1 MVMKEKFM
9 KKFLDKS
16 DSYNFY
22 KEYYEKMG
30 GNENFD
36 VNIELQKLREDFE
49 KYKKSTDRTIK
60 SYNDLFNTLF
70 LDLEWEANEVLR
82 DMQILL
88 NELIEFINTV
98 AKRNDLKWWIDYG
111 TLLGAVRHGTYVPW
125 DDDSDI
131 SMIRKDYN
139 KFCEVIQDEINH
151 FGLDDIITVGF
162 RERKIDDD
170 TIDSFIR
177 LFIYDKNKQGRR
189 IIISGVDIFPY
200 DYLKNY
206 DKDKLDKIYYD
217 AKLKYF
223 RNIAKKMDYN
233 EALKIMHDDINMSME
248 PAKYVV
254 PGVEGA
260 HGLRNLYKLKVL
272 DADKL
277 FPLSEVQLLNK
288 TFPAPGNP
296 DYHLYNI
303 YRIYNK
309 IPVNVRHHNRVIK
322 YRYLDNRKELFD
334 YYLNRLKEV
343 NKDYE

>member
-1 MVMKEKFM
+1 MPILPDGS
-9 KKFLDKS
+9 LD
-16 DSYNFY
+16 
-22 KEYYEKMG
+22 
-30 GNENFD
+30 
-36 VNIELQKLREDFE
+36 
-49 KYKKSTDRTIK
+49 
-60 SYNDLFNTLF
+60 
-70 LDLEWEANEVLR
+70 
-82 DMQILL
+82 
-88 NELIEFINTV
+88 
-98 AKRNDLKWWIDYG
+98 
-111 TLLGAVRHGTYVPW
+111 
-125 DDDSDI
+125 
-131 SMIRKDYN
+131 
-139 KFCEVIQDEINH
+139 
-151 FGLDDIITVGF
+151 
-162 RERKIDDD
+162 
-170 TIDSFIR
+170 
-177 LFIYDKNKQGRR
+177 KQGRR

>member
-1 MVMKEKFM
+1 MGIKDKFM
-9 KKFLDKS
+9 RKFLNKS
-16 DSYNFY
+16 NSYNFY
-22 KEYYEKMG
+22 KEFYEKMG

-36 VNIELQKLREDFE
+36 ANIELQKLKEDFE
-49 KYKKSTDRTIK
+49 DYKKKTDRNIK

-70 LDLEWEANEVLR
+70 LDLEWEANEVLL

-88 NELIEFINTV
+88 NELIDFIGTV

-111 TLLGAVRHGTYVPW
+111 TLLGAVHHGTYVPW
-125 DDDSDI
+125 DDDSDVG
-131 SMIRKDYN
+131 MLRKDYL

-151 FGLDDIITVGF
+151 FGLDDIVTVGF
-162 RERKIDDD
+162 RERKIDDN

-200 DYLKNY
+200 DYLNNY
-206 DKDKLDKIYYD
+206 DEDKLDEIYYQ

-223 RNIAKKMDYN
+223 RNLAKKMDPM
-233 EALKIMHDDINMSME
+233 EALDIMYEDINLNMDG
-248 PAKYVV
+248 AKYVI

-260 HGLRNLYKLKVL
+260 HGIKNLYKLKVL
-272 DADKL
+272 ESDKM
-277 FPLSEVQLLNK
+277 FPLSEVKLLNK
-288 TFPAPGNP
+288 TFPAPGDT

-322 YRYLDNRKELFD
+322 YRCLDNRKELFD
-334 YYLNRLKEV
+334 YYLN
-343 NKDYE
+343 

>member
-1 MVMKEKFM
+1 MQLECGSSETELFVFDPGWGKVHVDPQTGHLAELYDHVPRNMKLAGGIQIW
-9 KKFLDKS
+9 FLVPRYRLTDGS
-16 DSYNFY
+16 CMFRVLP
-22 KEYYEKMG
+22 
-30 GNENFD
+30 GN
-36 VNIELQKLREDFE
+36 L
-49 KYKKSTDRTIK
+49 S
-60 SYNDLFNTLF
+60 
-70 LDLEWEANEVLR
+70 
-82 DMQILL
+82 
-88 NELIEFINTV
+88 EFKHYSI
-98 AKRNDLKWWIDYG
+98 
-111 TLLGAVRHGTYVPW
+111 
-125 DDDSDI
+125 
-131 SMIRKDYN
+131 
-139 KFCEVIQDEINH
+139 EVIQDEINH

>member
-1 MVMKEKFM
+1 MKEKFM

-36 VNIELQKLREDFE
+36 ANIELQKLREDFE
-49 KYKKSTDRTIK
+49 KYKIK
-60 SYNDLFNTLF
+60 VEREVDQV
-70 LDLEWEANEVLR
+70 LETGRFCVVNGYA
-82 DMQILL
+82 
-88 NELIEFINTV
+88 ELIEFINTV

>member
-1 MVMKEKFM
+1 MKEKFM

-36 VNIELQKLREDFE
+36 ANIELQKLREDFE

-248 PAKYVV
+248 PICITFTEYIIK
-254 PGVEGA
+254 
-260 HGLRNLYKLKVL
+260 
-272 DADKL
+272 
-277 FPLSEVQLLNK
+277 FLSMFA
-288 TFPAPGNP
+288 TITG
-296 DYHLYNI
+296 
-303 YRIYNK
+303 
-309 IPVNVRHHNRVIK
+309 
-322 YRYLDNRKELFD
+322 
-334 YYLNRLKEV
+334 
-343 NKDYE
+343 

>member
-1 MVMKEKFM
+1 MGIKDKIMR
-9 KKFLDKS
+9 KFLNKS
-16 DSYNFY
+16 NSYNFY

-36 VNIELQKLREDFE
+36 ANIELQKLKEDFE
-49 KYKKSTDRTIK
+49 DYKKKTDRNIK

-70 LDLEWEANEVLR
+70 LDLEWEANEVLL

-88 NELIEFINTV
+88 NELIDFIGTV

-125 DDDSDI
+125 DDDSDVG
-131 SMIRKDYN
+131 MLRKDYL

-151 FGLDDIITVGF
+151 FGLDDIVTVGF
-162 RERKIDDD
+162 RERKIDDN

-200 DYLKNY
+200 DYLNNY
-206 DKDKLDKIYYD
+206 DEDKLDEIYYQ

-223 RNIAKKMDYN
+223 RNLAKKMDPM
-233 EALKIMHDDINMSME
+233 EALDIMYEDINLNMDG
-248 PAKYVV
+248 AKYVI

-260 HGLRNLYKLKVL
+260 HGIKNLYKLKVL
-272 DADKL
+272 ESDKM
-277 FPLSEVQLLNK
+277 FPLSEVKLLNK
-288 TFPAPGNP
+288 TFPAPGDT

-303 YRIYNK
+303 YRIYN
-309 IPVNVRHHNRVIK
+309 
-322 YRYLDNRKELFD
+322 
-334 YYLNRLKEV
+334 
-343 NKDYE
+343 

>member
-1 MVMKEKFM
+1 MKEKFM

-36 VNIELQKLREDFE
+36 ANIELQKLREDFE

-309 IPVNVRHHNRVIK
+309 IPVNVRHHNRVIN
-322 YRYLDNRKELFD
+322 L
-334 YYLNRLKEV
+334 LK
-343 NKDYE
+343 NH